1 MIFRSDYVYELF
13 RLSLQVVRTSPYS
26 IFPTW
31 EQFIPNVG
39 TFHSQGGNKPFPCWE
54 QMQEATYYHFSRI
67 NIWRNEELCVP
78 LHHIMQLVM
87 DKSKV
92 IDSIK
97 QVAERVLPKGSLLYL
112 YGSRA
117 RGDWHDGSDWDLL
130 LILDKPRLEHEDFNK
145 YSYPFV
151 EMGWDIGED
160 IRPHAYTKQEW
171 FDGPHAMFYYN
182 VEEDKQV
189 LYGAK

>member
-1 MIFRSDYVYELF
+1 MS
-13 RLSLQVVRTSPYS
+13 
-26 IFPTW
+26 
-31 EQFIPNVG
+31 N
-39 TFHSQGGNKPFPCWE
+39 N
-54 QMQEATYYHFSRI
+54 
-67 NIWRNEELCVP
+67 
-78 LHHIMQLVM
+78 
-87 DKSKV
+87 KV

-130 LILDKPRLEHEDFNK
+130 LILDKPQLEHEDFNR

-151 EMGWDIGED
+151 EMGWEIGED

-171 FDGPHAMFYYN
+171 FNGPHAMFYYN

-189 LYGAK
+189 LLFTTYIPDVSFQHLNNVAMDISSDKMEE